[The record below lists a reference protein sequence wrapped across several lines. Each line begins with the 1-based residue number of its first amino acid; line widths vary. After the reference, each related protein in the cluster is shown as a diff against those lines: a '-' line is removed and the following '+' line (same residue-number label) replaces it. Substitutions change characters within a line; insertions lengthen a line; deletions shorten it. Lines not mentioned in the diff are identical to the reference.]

1 MSEIDAIVSEARPM
15 DWREKQNLQKKIAYE
30 TIAKKT
36 DEILNDMGKYIE
48 YLDIQ
53 SRFKDYSPAN
63 CMLILN
69 QMPEATYFKSRQN
82 WERDGVSVKRRDKGL
97 FILEPTTPQLNA
109 DGIMQV
115 YFNPKLVYDISNTD
129 AMPMKK
135 RVYEPKQLLAAL
147 IRSCEVRLQVV
158 DSLDGSNKCA
168 FYKENEETL
177 YVCRNKEISA
187 TLQDIVT
194 ELSKVEINTKD
205 EHMNTEL
212 NDFKA
217 VSIAYMFCKNY
228 NIPFPKEAFATKANK
243 LPEDS
248 KDARREL
255 DKMRV
260 LYEKL
265 VTTTNIFVKDS
276 IKSKENVR

>member
-1 MSEIDAIVSEARPM
+1 MSEIDAIVNEARPM

-147 IRSCEVRLQVV
+147 IRSCKVRLQVV

-187 TLQDIVT
+187 TIQDIVT